1 VPSDAN
7 DERLNEFLLKR
18 AQEAVDAAAEIVA
31 DPEVLA
37 RVSVVRAGTGLI
49 SRCAWCGRYE
59 VGGRW
64 FVIEPKPQGL
74 ENKTSHGICD
84 ECVAVLREV
93 GMSV

>member
-1 VPSDAN
+1 VGSEE
-7 DERLNEFLLKR
+7 ERLQEALLKR
-18 AQEAVDAAAEIVA
+18 AQDAVDAAQEIVA

-49 SRCAWCGRYE
+49 SRCAWCGRYR
-59 VGGRW
+59 VGGHW
-64 FVIEPKPQGL
+64 FVVEPKPKGL

-84 ECVAVLREV
+84 DCVAVLREA